1 MNSLEWRVTAS
12 LAAIYAVRMLGL
24 FMILPVFALYAE
36 SLPGYTPALVG
47 LAIGIY
53 GLTQAIFQI
62 PLGVLSDKV
71 GRKPVIIGGLL
82 VFALGSAIAAL
93 AHSLWVIVLGRA
105 IQGLGAVAGP
115 TMALAADLTREENRT
130 RIMAFIGMTIGLSF
144 MGGMVLGP
152 IVSHFAGVP
161 GIFWLTML
169 LAFSGIALIIL
180 AVPTPIHPTQH
191 RDAGIIQGYLGKALH
206 NIALLRMNAGVF
218 ILHLVMTAN
227 FLVLPP
233 IFEHDL
239 GLPRVEHWKVYA
251 PVFAG
256 SFLCSIPLIIIAEK
270 KHKIRNLLLGST
282 LLIMVAEAGM
292 ALSYAHINWL
302 LAAFFLFFVGF
313 NFLEA
318 IQPSLVAKYSDVN
331 TKGTAMGIFS
341 SSQFLGIFAGGS
353 LGGVIKQI
361 GNSNG
366 MMWGTPGVF
375 IFSTI
380 IVGLWLFLAM
390 KLPTPTFYTSR
401 LLKLDPKRLLSPQT
415 LQREL
420 MQVTGVKEVAVVTEE
435 GVAYLKVDK
444 ATLDET
450 GLSAFAPTSA

>member
-24 FMILPVFALYAE
+24 FMILPVFTLYAE

-53 GLTQAIFQI
+53 GLSQAIFQI
-62 PLGVLSDKV
+62 PLGVLSDKL

-82 VFALGSAIAAL
+82 VFAIGSAIAAL
-93 AHSLWVIVLGRA
+93 GHSLWTIIIGRA

-130 RIMAFIGMTIGLSF
+130 RIMAIIGMTIGLSF
-144 MGGMVLGP
+144 MGGMILGP
-152 IVSHFAGVP
+152 IISQFAGVP
-161 GIFWLTML
+161 GIFWITML
-169 LAFSGIALIIL
+169 LALVGIALIIL
-180 AVPTPIHPTQH
+180 AVPTPERVVQH
-191 RDAGIIQGYLGKALH
+191 RDAGVMKDYLGEALK

-251 PVFAG
+251 PILAG
-256 SFLCSIPLIIIAEK
+256 SFLLSIPLIIIAEK
-270 KHKIRNLLLGST
+270 RHQIRTLLLGST
-282 LLIMVAEAGM
+282 VALILAEVGM
-292 ALSYAHINWL
+292 AMSYEHIGWL
-302 LAAFFLFFVGF
+302 LTAFFLFFVAF

-318 IQPSLVAKYSDVN
+318 VQPSLVAKYSDVS

-341 SSQFLGIFAGGS
+341 SSQFLGIFAGGA
-353 LGGVIKQI
+353 LGGMV
-361 GNSNG
+361 NHA
-366 MMWGTPGVF
+366 WGTTGVF
-375 IFSTI
+375 IFSAI
-380 IVGLWLFLAM
+380 IVSLWLILAIQ
-390 KLPTPTFYTSR
+390 LPTPTFYTSR
-401 LLKLDPKRLLSPQT
+401 LLKLDPLLF
-415 LQREL
+415 RDKEL
-420 MQVTGVKEVAVVTEE
+420 LRQELLAVRGVKEVAVVAEE
-435 GVAYLKVDK
+435 GIAYLKVDK
-444 ATLDET
+444 ETLDEAR
-450 GLSAFAPTSA
+450 LRAFSPPEA